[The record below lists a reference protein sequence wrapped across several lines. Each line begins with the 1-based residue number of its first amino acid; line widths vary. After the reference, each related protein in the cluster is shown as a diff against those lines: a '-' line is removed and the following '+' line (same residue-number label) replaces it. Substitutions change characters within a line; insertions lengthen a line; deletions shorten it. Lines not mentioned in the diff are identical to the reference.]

1 VMRFLYRRENLPC
14 RDGCDDK
21 QVALLGIGQR
31 SGAFRRLLSSPG
43 AELPSVVP
51 EEWIHSHFIP
61 SRLRI
66 ELRNRGGRFVRVRA
80 FLSRRV
86 NGRGHVVVGISMLH
100 PKVRVSGA
108 GNQTGIQQGVRPA

>member
-1 VMRFLYRRENLPC
+1 MMRFLYRRENLPC

-51 EEWIHSHFIP
+51 EEWDPLHSHSMP
-61 SRLRI
+61 SRPRI
-66 ELRNRGGRFVRVRA
+66 ELRNRGGRFVRVGA
-80 FLSRRV
+80 FLSCRV

-108 GNQTGIQQGVRPA
+108 GN